1 MSLCSF
7 GDETDNM
14 LLEQERLEKALEKSK
29 HRTIFIYQEDKC
41 TDPMVYTTWKDAIE
55 AVSQEID
62 YYAEMWGDDD
72 AEVLEA
78 RKEFE
83 ECLIDRS
90 KDWYGTVILDNV
102 FGFYVREVE
111 FPD

>member
-1 MSLCSF
+1 MKR
-7 GDETDNM
+7 NV
-14 LLEQERLEKALEKSK
+14 
-29 HRTIFIYQEDKC
+29 FIYQEDKC
-41 TDPMVYTTWKDAIE
+41 SDPMVYTTWKDAIE

-62 YYAEMWGDDD
+62 YYAEMWGDED

-83 ECLIDRS
+83 QCLIDRS
-90 KDWYGTVILDNV
+90 KSWYGTSILDNV

-111 FPD
+111 FND

>member
-7 GDETDNM
+7 GDEIDNM
-14 LLEQERLEKALEKSK
+14 LFEQARVEKALEKSR
-29 HRTIFIYQEDKC
+29 HRIIFIYQTEKC
-41 TDPMVYTTWKDAIE
+41 SDPMVYTTWEDAIE

-62 YYAEMWGDDD
+62 YYAEKWGDEDE
-72 AEVLEA
+72 EVLEA

-83 ECLIDRS
+83 LNLIDRS
-90 KDWYGTVILDNV
+90 KDWYGTSILDNI

-111 FPD
+111 FRD